1 MENTGYIEIIVSGV
15 KGNFKL
21 TPDTFDI
28 KELTEIISQAEKLL
42 FPGERKE
49 RPLISYKMEEGSV
62 KNIFK
67 TSLQIVIG
75 FSAVIGQVITTQNID
90 FLELNTAKAIETLQ
104 ETAIKKD
111 YYFEITTSIK
121 NSPSLKIDKTT
132 FYYRTSENW
141 VDAEFYF
148 YGKITNAG
156 GKDKANIHLVTEELG
171 TLYIQTPQEFLAKTE
186 ENILYK
192 TYVIRAKGKQN
203 SETGE
208 IEKQS
213 LTFIELIDYNTKYD
227 QQYLKNLRSKAML
240 WLNNIEPDKWLNDIR
255 GYDA

>member
-1 MENTGYIEIIVSGV
+1 MENKGYIEIKISGF
-15 KGNFKL
+15 KGNLKL
-21 TPDTFDI
+21 TPDTYDI
-28 KELTEIISQAEKLL
+28 RELTELIEQVERML

-49 RPLISYKMEEGSV
+49 RPLISYHIEEGSV

-67 TSLQIVIG
+67 TTAQIVIG
-75 FSAVIGQVITTQNID
+75 FSAVLGQVQSLQNID
-90 FLELNTAKAIETLQ
+90 FLELNTAKAFEALQ

-111 YYFEITTSIK
+111 YTFEIGTSVSQ
-121 NSPSLKIDKTT
+121 SPTLKIDKST
-132 FYYRTSENW
+132 FFYRTAENW

-148 YGKITNAG
+148 FGKITNAG
-156 GKDKANIHLVTEELG
+156 GKDKANIHLLTDELG
-171 TLYIQTPQEFLAKTE
+171 TLYIQTPQEFLAKAE

-208 IEKQS
+208 IDKQS
-213 LTFIELIDYNTKYD
+213 LSFLNLIDYSTKYD
-227 QQYLKNLRSKAML
+227 EKYLQTLRSKAML
-240 WLNNIEPDKWLNDIR
+240 WLNKIKPDDWLKDIR